1 MKTHKIINP
10 CLLVLLVVLF
20 FSCDKSDP
28 LPISK
33 VGFEVINK
41 DKLERFIPIK
51 FVNLST
57 NAATYKWDFGDGT
70 SDSLNIAPEHVYT
83 EEGSYDVTLTATTE
97 DGQQTTETMS
107 IDVKTRVLIAFSVAN
122 ISFVD
127 DEGNPWDD
135 DSGPDLVFAF
145 GEQDADLEDWI
156 ITDTIVD
163 VTPAHFPITWNFSE
177 GNGLPLNDV
186 LHDLILLD
194 ADPENVDGDPFQ
206 VMFGIEMNPVQYEF
220 MVKDENDNGLL
231 QVSIDGFAIDLFVTF
246 ALQ

>member
-1 MKTHKIINP
+1 VKTYKIVNSFILG
-10 CLLVLLVVLF
+10 LLVIFL
-20 FSCDKSDP
+20 FSCDKKDP

-41 DKLERFIPIK
+41 DKLERFVAVK

-57 NAATYKWDFGDGT
+57 NASIYKWDFGDGT
-70 SDSLNIAPEHVYT
+70 FDSLGISPEHIYT
-83 EEGSYDVTLTATTE
+83 EEGSYDITLTATTE

-107 IDVKTRVLIAFSVAN
+107 IDIKTRVLTAFSVAN

-127 DEGNPWDD
+127 EDGNPWDD
-135 DSGPDLVFAF
+135 DGTGPDLVFAF
-145 GEQDADLEDWI
+145 GEQTAELDEWI
-156 ITDTIVD
+156 ITDTIVN
-163 VTPAHFPITWNFSE
+163 VTPAHFPISWNFSE
-177 GNGLPLNDV
+177 GNGLALNDV

-194 ADPENVDGDPFQ
+194 VDPENVDDPFV

-220 MVKDENDNGLL
+220 VVKDDNDNGLI
-231 QVSIDGFAIDLFVTF
+231 QVSIGGFAIDMFVTF